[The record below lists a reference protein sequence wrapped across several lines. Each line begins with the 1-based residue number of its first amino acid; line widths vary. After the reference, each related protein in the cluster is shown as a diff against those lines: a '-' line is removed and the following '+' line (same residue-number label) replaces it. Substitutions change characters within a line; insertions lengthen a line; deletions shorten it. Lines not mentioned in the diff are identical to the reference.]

1 LNAKCQILK
10 NNTEYPS
17 LNILVLSVQQN
28 ETKYGR
34 GFLFEKET
42 PLHTNE
48 VYSHGVGTSEDA
60 IALSSKSV
68 EIFFLRS
75 NDRNATIF
83 AVKEWNMQ
91 I

>member
-1 LNAKCQILK
+1 
-10 NNTEYPS
+10 
-17 LNILVLSVQQN
+17 
-28 ETKYGR
+28 
-34 GFLFEKET
+34 
-42 PLHTNE
+42 

-60 IALSSKSV
+60 IALFSKSL
-68 EIFFLRS
+68 EIFFSRS